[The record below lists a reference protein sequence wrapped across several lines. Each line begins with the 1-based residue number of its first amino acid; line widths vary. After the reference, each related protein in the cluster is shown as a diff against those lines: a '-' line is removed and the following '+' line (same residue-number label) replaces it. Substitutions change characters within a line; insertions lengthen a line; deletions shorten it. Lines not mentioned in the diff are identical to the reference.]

1 MPHNDYFTGH
11 LACRHLKSVKYSDV
25 LCKEGERECTL
36 IQKILPIY
44 ILAKIYETHSKSNVA
59 METTDLNR
67 EAQSPEAPAIILIR
81 KNDIF
86 IYANA
91 YI

>member
-1 MPHNDYFTGH
+1 
-11 LACRHLKSVKYSDV
+11 
-25 LCKEGERECTL
+25 
-36 IQKILPIY
+36 
-44 ILAKIYETHSKSNVA
+44 

-81 KNDIF
+81 KKDIF
-86 IYANA
+86 IYMHIYV